1 MQLRFGLISALI
13 LLTLISCNQDK
24 SSKKSSDGS
33 SGKKIELEAFP
44 SDQLSNIRSQ
54 GTSIDLISLKK
65 DVNISMSFDNPQ
77 SYNIIMSFIT
87 EDKGNLTNMCTPDA
101 HLMVQKNGDIIQE
114 MDLYYKNGCNAMV
127 FLDAKGQKTAAN
139 QISNEGMDFF
149 NNFLKSKS
157 AQDSLGR

>member
-1 MQLRFGLISALI
+1 
-13 LLTLISCNQDK
+13 
-24 SSKKSSDGS
+24 
-33 SGKKIELEAFP
+33 
-44 SDQLSNIRSQ
+44 
-54 GTSIDLISLKK
+54 
-65 DVNISMSFDNPQ
+65 
-77 SYNIIMSFIT
+77 MSFIT

-127 FLDAKGQKTAAN
+127 FLDAKGQKMAAN

>member
-1 MQLRFGLISALI
+1 MQFRFGFIVVLIM
-13 LLTLISCNQDK
+13 LTFIACKDDV
-24 SSKKSSDGS
+24 SSKKSGGGTA
-33 SGKKIELEAFP
+33 GKKIELDAFP
-44 SDQLSNIRSQ
+44 AAQLSKMRSE

-77 SYNIIMSFIT
+77 SYSIIMSFIT
-87 EDKGNLTNMCTPDA
+87 EDKGILTNMCVPDA

-127 FLDAKGQKTAAN
+127 FLDAQGKKVSAN

-149 NNFLKSKS
+149 NNFLKAKS
-157 AQDSLGR
+157 TQDSLGR

>member
-1 MQLRFGLISALI
+1 MQLSLGVVGV
-13 LLTLISCNQDK
+13 LLLFLLGSCKQDSSSGK
-24 SSKKSSDGS
+24 SGAAA
-33 SGKKIELEAFP
+33 SGKKIELDAFP
-44 SDQLSNIRSQ
+44 SDQLSKIRSE

-77 SYNIIMSFIT
+77 SYSIIMSFLT
-87 EDKGNLTNMCTPDA
+87 EDKGILTNMCTPDA

-127 FLDAKGQKTAAN
+127 FMDTQGKKIAAN

-157 AQDSLGR
+157 TQDSLGR